1 MKNNKCALCRGSMT
15 AKRDQPLRILRGLGE
30 FFEALYNQFPD
41 AESSRNEVIPTSGTS
56 SRSRSTPEASSDAAD
71 GTNDEELPDI
81 PTAPTTSS
89 TAAAAEV
96 VDVDDDD
103 QDDDDELQLGSVFD

>member
-1 MKNNKCALCRGSMT
+1 MKHNKCALCRGPMT
-15 AKRDQPLRILRGLGE
+15 AKRDQPLRMMRGLGE
-30 FFEALYNQFPD
+30 LFEALYNQFPD

-71 GTNDEELPDI
+71 GTIDEELPDI
-81 PTAPTTSS
+81 PPAPTTSS